1 MSKSG
6 MWFCVQAI
14 RRSSLQKGMM
24 MPGPWRKGRRGP
36 LFLPSHFLGV
46 V

>member
-24 MPGPWRKGRRGP
+24 MPGPRRKGRREP
-36 LFLPSHFLGV
+36 LFLPSPFLGV